1 MQNIIENRSYI
12 AYWDR
17 KCVDR
22 LEGKGGCPVYRK
34 YKRKGWLSGGI
45 AVMLL
50 ILFGVLFIE
59 IRDTSL
65 ARQNPLLLSADF
77 LQNALDGVG
86 EVLSNTQEELSSE
99 ALPSE
104 TAKEVQEEPG
114 PSVTPEE
121 AAWLDEH
128 IASLGGGVSVYYK
141 SLARGD
147 TYSFDDETEYYI
159 ASVVKA
165 PYALYVYQ
173 LADAGTVDLSQTY
186 TYESRHRLGGTG
198 YLQEQPVGTQ
208 YTLAQLLEYT
218 IRYSDNN
225 AFLMVR
231 EAVPTDGFK
240 QFVRTLGLLHENSMD
255 SLGEGAAI
263 RGNIC
268 AHDAGIIAEAIYRY
282 AESGSP
288 NGAKLKEDMLHTE
301 QPMLRSEYPM
311 ARKLGS
317 WEGAMHDVAIIY
329 APEPYILAVCTNRGH
344 SYDSWYVESDYEP
357 FLKISEWIE
366 EVSQNEES

>member
-1 MQNIIENRSYI
+1 M
-12 AYWDR
+12 
-17 KCVDR
+17 
-22 LEGKGGCPVYRK
+22 YRK
-34 YKRKGWLSGGI
+34 YKRKGWLAGGI

-86 EVLSNTQEELSSE
+86 EVLSNTQGELSSE

-121 AAWLDEH
+121 AAWLDEQ

-173 LADAGTVDLSQTY
+173 LADAGTVDSL
-186 TYESRHRLGGTG
+186 RHTPMNPAIAWEEQVISKSNLWGPNTRLHSFWNIPSVTA
-198 YLQEQPVGTQ
+198 TI
-208 YTLAQLLEYT
+208 TL
-218 IRYSDNN
+218 
-225 AFLMVR
+225 F
-231 EAVPTDGFK
+231 
-240 QFVRTLGLLHENSMD
+240 
-255 SLGEGAAI
+255 
-263 RGNIC
+263 
-268 AHDAGIIAEAIYRY
+268 
-282 AESGSP
+282 
-288 NGAKLKEDMLHTE
+288 
-301 QPMLRSEYPM
+301 
-311 ARKLGS
+311 
-317 WEGAMHDVAIIY
+317 
-329 APEPYILAVCTNRGH
+329 
-344 SYDSWYVESDYEP
+344 
-357 FLKISEWIE
+357 
-366 EVSQNEES
+366 

>member
-1 MQNIIENRSYI
+1 MRRTS
-12 AYWDR
+12 
-17 KCVDR
+17 
-22 LEGKGGCPVYRK
+22 
-34 YKRKGWLSGGI
+34 KRKGWLTGGI
-45 AVMLL
+45 AVVLL
-50 ILFGVLFIE
+50 ILFGILFVETRGASLAKQNVLFIS
-59 IRDTSL
+59 T
-65 ARQNPLLLSADF
+65 DF
-77 LQNALDGVG
+77 LQNALHGV
-86 EVLSNTQEELSSE
+86 EEALKDAQEGLSSE
-99 ALPSE
+99 VLLSE
-104 TAKEVQEEPG
+104 RPEKEEKKEEESG

-121 AAWLDEH
+121 AAWLDEQ
-128 IASLGGGVSVYYK
+128 IATLGGGISVYYK
-141 SLARGD
+141 SLTRGD
-147 TYSFDDETEYYI
+147 TYSFDAETEYYI
-159 ASVVKA
+159 ASVIKA

-173 LADAGTVDLSQTY
+173 LADAGSVDLSQTY

-208 YTLAQLLEYT
+208 YTLSQLLEYT

-240 QFVRTLGLLHENSMD
+240 QFVRTLGLVHESSMD

-357 FLKISEWIE
+357 FLKLSEWIE
-366 EVSQNEES
+366 EVSQN